1 MDYSDR
7 IINSHLDIIT
17 PIMEGSVILAGDY
30 TKACGRECL
39 TGSDL
44 MYAMRYMAMNHV
56 GEKIGTLFPDEE
68 SDEESDEGSD
78 EEYVDEEE
86 EENVFTRYTGD
97 DPLLV
102 KVNES
107 YDLWEQWE
115 PQTPIEHMLKDA
127 VNNST

>member
-1 MDYSDR
+1 
-7 IINSHLDIIT
+7 
-17 PIMEGSVILAGDY
+17 VIASED
-30 TKACGRECL
+30 
-39 TGSDL
+39 
-44 MYAMRYMAMNHV
+44 
-56 GEKIGTLFPDEE
+56 E